1 MIWQDFLLIPV
12 ILASLYWPATT
23 IFMAVFWG
31 REKSI
36 LEAKQPRSYL
46 PYISLIKPVCGL
58 EKDLYINLATAC
70 QQDYPDYEVIYS
82 VQNRD
87 DPALEILQEIREVYP
102 QRNIQI
108 VVDEDAVGPNGRLS
122 NTYNA
127 SKRAK
132 GTILVLSDSDMFL
145 LPDYLKT
152 IVTPLVHEK
161 VGISCTLYK
170 AWKPGNIFET
180 LELLSLNADFVPSM
194 VLAIVTKASL
204 ACPGATLAIRREVL
218 DQIGGFPPLGHYLVE
233 DNELGRRVV
242 AAGYQIHF
250 ASYVANTSVDL
261 KTLQDWWRHQVY
273 WDQNTKS
280 ANPSGFF
287 LTILTRGVPFAFL
300 YALLGGSYGWPVLL
314 GTLGLRIMTAV
325 GNSFYL
331 KDNDGIRNVW
341 LLPVRDLFGIFV
353 WLASF
358 VKKETHWRGK
368 TFILNRGILVEVKG
382 S

>member
-1 MIWQDFLLIPV
+1 MTWQDFLLIPV
-12 ILASLYWPATT
+12 FLASVYWPATT
-23 IFMAVFWG
+23 ICMAVFWG

-70 QQDYPDYEVIYS
+70 QQDYPEYEVIYS
-82 VQNRD
+82 IQNRD
-87 DPALEILQEIREVYP
+87 DPALEILQKIREVYP

-145 LPDYLKT
+145 MPDYLRT
-152 IVTPLVHEK
+152 IVKPLVHET

-194 VLAIVTKASL
+194 VLAIVTNASL
-204 ACPGATLAIRREVL
+204 ACPGATLAIRREIL
-218 DQIGGFPPLGHYLVE
+218 DKIGGFPPLGHYLVE
-233 DNELGRRVV
+233 DYELGRRVMV
-242 AAGYQIHF
+242 AGYQIHF

-261 KTLQDWWRHQVY
+261 KTFQDWWRHQVY

-280 ANPSGFF
+280 ANPTGFF
-287 LTILTRGVPFAFL
+287 LTILTRGIPFAIL

-314 GTLGLRIMTAV
+314 GTVGLRMMTAV
-325 GNSFYL
+325 ANSYYL
-331 KDNDGIRNVW
+331 NDKDGIRNGW

-353 WLASF
+353 WLATF

-368 TFILNRGILVEVKG
+368 TFILKKGILVEIKG